1 MPKRAFWTVVGYGA
15 GVASTVMV
23 KRKVRRTVNRY
34 APSEMRHAVT
44 ARSADVVDRAK
55 RVTTELRAAA
65 DEGIRAMR
73 DRRRELDD
81 EFAPAVDVR
90 ASDVDLRDVESRDL
104 RRSPRVGRR

>member
-1 MPKRAFWTVVGYGA
+1 MPKRAFWTGVGYGA

-34 APSEMRHAVT
+34 APSEVRNAVS
-44 ARSADVVDRAK
+44 ARGADVVDRAK

-81 EFAPAVDVR
+81 EFTPSGAIR
-90 ASDVDLRDVESRDL
+90 ADEIGADL
-104 RRSPRVGRR
+104 RRSSRVGNHRL

>member
-34 APSEMRHAVT
+34 APSEMRNTVS
-44 ARSADVVDRAK
+44 ARGADVVDRAK
-55 RVTTELRAAA
+55 RVTNEIRAAA

-73 DRRRELDD
+73 ERRRELDG
-81 EFAPAVDVR
+81 EFALPDEIDVR
-90 ASDVDLRDVESRDL
+90 DPVRDSGVRN
-104 RRSPRVGRR
+104 R

>member
-15 GVASTVMV
+15 GVASTVLV

-34 APSEMRHAVT
+34 APSEVRNAVT
-44 ARSADVVDRAK
+44 ARGADVVDRAK

-81 EFAPAVDVR
+81 ELALPADIEPR
-90 ASDVDLRDVESRDL
+90 QL
-104 RRSPRVGRR
+104 RRSGNR